1 MQPTRMTPRVT
12 TSLTID
18 DIVSRTADLPTLPA
32 AALAVMRET
41 DSPTGSAQSVAKY
54 LAQDGSLTARVLRLA
69 NSPYYGLS
77 RSVVDVSEA
86 VVVLGMRNVRNL
98 ALVASSYP
106 WLTKPLKGY
115 ALAPNEMWRH
125 SFGVAVA
132 ASLTAERSRKVSKDE
147 AFVAGLLHD
156 LGKTAISVWLE
167 NKLPAMLK
175 LAERE
180 QIPFDEVERKVLG
193 YDHMEV
199 GAHMAEHWN
208 LPQTLVDVMRY
219 HHRPD
224 DAPNNNPMIDCVH
237 IGDYLAGSMG
247 YGLGGD
253 GLGYQFSENAV
264 QRLGLNLE
272 DLDILADAFLVG
284 YEQHERLFEVSKA

>member
-1 MQPTRMTPRVT
+1 MQPTRLTPKLSPT
-12 TSLTID
+12 LTIE

-32 AALAVMRET
+32 AALAVMRE
-41 DSPTGSAQSVAKY
+41 SESATGSAQSVGKY
-54 LAQDGSLTARVLRLA
+54 LAQDGALAARVLRLA
-69 NSPYYGLS
+69 NSSYYGLS
-77 RSVVDVSEA
+77 RSVLDVSEA

-98 ALVASSYP
+98 AMVASTYP
-106 WLTKPLKGY
+106 WMNKPLKGY

-132 ASLTAERSRKVSKDE
+132 ASLTAEKSRKVSADE

-167 NKLPAMLK
+167 NKLPAMLRI
-175 LAERE
+175 AEKE
-180 QIPFDEVERKVLG
+180 GLPFDAVERKVLG

-199 GAHMAEHWN
+199 GAHMAESWN

-219 HHRPD
+219 HHRPSELTPTN
-224 DAPNNNPMIDCVH
+224 AMVDCVH

-247 YGLGGD
+247 FGLGGD
-253 GLGYQFSENAV
+253 GLGYQFDENALSRV
-264 QRLGLNLE
+264 GLGVD
-272 DLDILADAFLVG
+272 DLDSLADAFMVS
-284 YEQHERLFEVSKA
+284 YDQHERLFEETK